1 MKIIIGHDM
10 FRDALIQPAESQA
23 TSLTNR
29 KVSLED
35 MQDMNILWNGAMAKQ
50 IVSKSDLWI
59 CWNLPTQT
67 NPQTL
72 QNSWK
77 NLRPG
82 GNWVKSW
89 WYLVGPSVQKLKEA
103 QILPV
108 GCYTFL
114 KTLGCTLKVLILFRK
129 CNDALLEPNVFQLKV
144 YRLLGAFELGHLTTM
159 TVHGVRVGG

>member
-1 MKIIIGHDM
+1 M
-10 FRDALIQPAESQA
+10 
-23 TSLTNR
+23 
-29 KVSLED
+29 
-35 MQDMNILWNGAMAKQ
+35 
-50 IVSKSDLWI
+50 
-59 CWNLPTQT
+59 
-67 NPQTL
+67 
-72 QNSWK
+72 
-77 NLRPG
+77 
-82 GNWVKSW
+82 
-89 WYLVGPSVQKLKEA
+89 GPSVQKLKEA